1 MTATDGQNCIYEKS
15 TENMTGVTVIMPYHR
30 KDERVLQNLVRV
42 RAVRHVREVLL
53 INDGCDWEPNTL
65 IAELLGEET
74 ASDQVIRLIRNG
86 RGKGVSGARNTGII
100 HAGQPLICF
109 LDYDDFI
116 FPDRFDRDMEHFLD
130 DDCHAT
136 VCEFDTVYEDGLT
149 STEKWRVP
157 YKPGLFR
164 NGAEFFANSYLGV
177 PHLTCFTYRKSTLLA
192 QGILF
197 DEDLRGSEDSMFKYS
212 CVESFGF
219 RTSPG
224 LIGVHIMRHAH
235 NTTSNVYSKRLLE
248 YRLTFFW
255 RFSSIFIK
263 YPVAFGHFRQ
273 SYLKT
278 LRRYLRNGGRPL
290 LILKHAYGVARVWM
304 GRPAGA

>member
-1 MTATDGQNCIYEKS
+1 MA
-15 TENMTGVTVIMPYHR
+15 GVTVIMPYHR
-30 KDERVLQNLVRV
+30 RDERVVQNLVRLS
-42 RAVRHVREVLL
+42 AVRHVREVLL
-53 INDGCDWEPNTL
+53 INDGCEWEPL
-65 IAELLGEET
+65 ADIEQLLGEVS
-74 ASDQVIRLIRNG
+74 ASDQVIRLIRNE

-116 FPDRFDRDMEHFLD
+116 LPDRFDRDMEHFLD

-136 VCEFDTVYEDGLT
+136 VCEFDTVYEDGQT
-149 STEKWRVP
+149 PTESWTMP
-157 YKPGLFR
+157 YKPSLFL
-164 NGAEFFANSYLGV
+164 NGAEFFQNSYLGV
-177 PHLTCFTYRKSTLLA
+177 PHLTCFTYRKSTLLSN
-192 QGILF
+192 GILF
-197 DEDLRGSEDSMFKYS
+197 DEDLRGSEDSLFKYR
-212 CVESFGF
+212 CVEAFGF

-224 LIGVHIMRHAH
+224 LMAVRIMRHAH

-255 RFSSIFIK
+255 RFSSIFVK

-278 LRRYLRNGGRPL
+278 LRRYLRNAGRPAL
-290 LILKHAYGVARVWM
+290 LIKHTYGLARVWM